1 VKETEQNRE
10 QRTDDS
16 SSSGDDGNN
25 SGTDER
31 RARRGDGS
39 TAATSERGGALFE
52 ADEQD
57 TLRQRWTEIQ
67 TEFVDQPQRSV
78 ERANA
83 LVADL
88 TERLVASFRD
98 EQSRLEAQWDQGDEV
113 STEDLRVVL
122 QRYRSFFSRLL
133 EMQDSGG
140 S

>member
-1 VKETEQNRE
+1 VKETEQDQE
-10 QRTDDS
+10 KRTDDS
-16 SSSGDDGNN
+16 SNGGGGDGDN
-25 SGTDER
+25 SGTDDR
-31 RARRGDGS
+31 RAPA
-39 TAATSERGGALFE
+39 AATTERGGALFE

-57 TLRQRWTEIQ
+57 ELRQRWTEIQ

-78 ERANA
+78 EQANA

-88 TERLVASFRD
+88 TERLVANFRD
-98 EQSRLEAQWDQGDEV
+98 EQARLEAQWDQGDEV

-133 EMQDSGG
+133 GLQESGG

>member
-1 VKETEQNRE
+1 MKEAEQNQK

-16 SSSGDDGNN
+16 SNNDDDSNN
-25 SGTDER
+25 RGTV
-31 RARRGDGS
+31 GGGGS
-39 TAATSERGGALFE
+39 RAATTERGEALFDS
-52 ADEQD
+52 DEQD

-83 LVADL
+83 LVSDL
-88 TERLVASFRD
+88 TERLVANFRD
-98 EQSRLEAQWDQGDEV
+98 EQARLEAQWDQGDEV

-122 QRYRSFFSRLL
+122 QRYRFFFSRLL
-133 EMQDSGG
+133 ELQDGGG

>member
-1 VKETEQNRE
+1 VKEAEQDQE

-16 SSSGDDGNN
+16 NNSGDDGNN
-25 SGTDER
+25 GGTVDR
-31 RARRGDGS
+31 RARSGGGS
-39 TAATSERGGALFE
+39 TTATSEGGGALFG
-52 ADEQD
+52 ADERD
-57 TLRQRWTEIQ
+57 TLSQRWTEIQ

-78 ERANA
+78 EQANA

-133 EMQDSGG
+133 ELQDSGG

>member
-1 VKETEQNRE
+1 VKESEQNQE
-10 QRTDDS
+10 QRTDDGS
-16 SSSGDDGNN
+16 NSGDGRD
-25 SGTDER
+25 SGTVDR
-31 RARRGDGS
+31 RARSGGGS
-39 TAATSERGGALFE
+39 TTATTDGGGELFG
-52 ADEQD
+52 ADERE
-57 TLRQRWTEIQ
+57 TLSQRWTEIQ

-88 TERLVASFRD
+88 TERLVTNFRD
-98 EQSRLEAQWDQGDEV
+98 EQARLEAQWDQGDEV

>member
-1 VKETEQNRE
+1 VKEAEQNQE

-16 SSSGDDGNN
+16 SNGGDDGND
-25 SGTDER
+25 SGTVDR
-31 RARRGDGS
+31 RARSGGGS

-57 TLRQRWTEIQ
+57 ALRQRWTEIQ

-88 TERLVASFRD
+88 TERLVAGFRD
-98 EQSRLEAQWDQGDEV
+98 EQARLEAQWDQGDEV

-133 EMQDSGG
+133 ELQDGGG